1 MAKILLVEDDLEVCE
16 VVSDWLVD
24 EHYTIDVVNSGTEA
38 IERLRFDKLRRLD
51 F

>member
-24 EHYTIDVVNSGTEA
+24 EHYTIDVVNSETK
-38 IERLRFDKLRRLD
+38 RLSAFASTSTTS
-51 F
+51 